1 MEFKPIIPKNALVI
15 DKLYTI
21 HYFAYAKD
29 FIFTG
34 ERHDFW
40 EMAYIDSGD
49 VGVVADG
56 TGYTLQQGEAIFH
69 KPMEYHNIW
78 ANGKYAHVL
87 ILSFSSES
95 PMMSFFKNKILT
107 LDDADKLLLRSI
119 IDEAKLAFSEP
130 LDIVDLPGMTERRD
144 APLGAAQRTRLFIEA
159 LLIGL
164 ARKNSAISHE
174 ERLSLAAA
182 DENEDKIVGV
192 IIDYLHQHLADQVTL
207 DDICARLCFSKTYI
221 KSLFRRRTGTSIIQY
236 FITLKISAAKRMI
249 SEGGATFS
257 EVAEACGFS
266 SVHYFSRLFKV
277 RTGMT
282 PSAYAKSI
290 QSKRIL

>member
-1 MEFKPIIPKNALVI
+1 MI
-15 DKLYTI
+15 DKLYTV
-21 HYFAYAKD
+21 HYFAYAKN

-34 ERHDFW
+34 EKHDFW

-56 TGYTLQQGEAIFH
+56 VGYTLRQGEAIFH

-107 LDDADKLLLRSI
+107 LDDADKRLLRSI

-130 LDIVDLPGMTERRD
+130 LDIVDLPGMTERSD
-144 APLGAAQRTRLFIEA
+144 APIGATQRTRLFIEA

-174 ERLSLAAA
+174 ERRSLAAA

-192 IIDYLHQHLADQVTL
+192 IIDYLNQHLADTVTL

-221 KSLFRRRTGTSIIQY
+221 KALFRRRTGTSIIQY
-236 FITLKISAAKRMI
+236 FITLKLAAAKRMI
-249 SEGGATFS
+249 SEGGGTFS
-257 EVAEACGFS
+257 EIAEACGFS
-266 SVHYFSRLFKV
+266 SVHYFSRLFKA

>member
-1 MEFKPIIPKNALVI
+1 MEFKAIIPKNALVI
-15 DKLYTI
+15 DKLYTV

-34 ERHDFW
+34 EKHDFW

-56 TGYTLQQGEAIFH
+56 VGYTLRQGEAIFH

-107 LDDADKLLLRSI
+107 LDDADKRLLRSI

-130 LDIVDLPGMTERRD
+130 LDIVDLPGMTERSD

-174 ERLSLAAA
+174 ERRSLAAA

-192 IIDYLHQHLADQVTL
+192 IIDYLNQHLTDMVTL

-221 KSLFRRRTGTSIIQY
+221 KALFRRRTGTSIIQY
-236 FITLKISAAKRMI
+236 FITLKLAAAKRMI
-249 SEGGATFS
+249 SEGGGTFS
-257 EVAEACGFS
+257 EIAEACGFS
-266 SVHYFSRLFKV
+266 SVHYFSRLFKA